1 MEDGN
6 ARLQQTAKDTENLAK
21 HCQKRCAKQAKKRQ
35 NGPTWPCVA
44 KVMMKRSKR
53 PQNTQRWHTPPFMT
67 NFCDPGSPPPPGLTV
82 GSGSLCLQQGQGQCL
97 RCPIARATATSSLH
111 QSVFVF
117 CGHPDPPPQPTN
129 FGVNCCTLAL
139 WVPFVHSDQT
149 CYRNQFHHRHTPF
162 VLGTWEET
170 EGRFEISTAGL
181 SMAILW
187 NNSVASSHSW

>member
-67 NFCDPGSPPPPGLTV
+67 NFCDPGSPPPGAHCGVWQPLPPTGAGAVSAVPHRPCHRDIIPSPVCVCFLWSPRPSPAANQLWGELLHV
-82 GSGSLCLQQGQGQCL
+82 GS
-97 RCPIARATATSSLH
+97 
-111 QSVFVF
+111 
-117 CGHPDPPPQPTN
+117 
-129 FGVNCCTLAL
+129 
-139 WVPFVHSDQT
+139 
-149 CYRNQFHHRHTPF
+149 
-162 VLGTWEET
+162 LGPV
-170 EGRFEISTAGL
+170 RSQ
-181 SMAILW
+181 
-187 NNSVASSHSW
+187 